1 MKTPIISVTNQK
13 GGVGKTTMLSSLAF
27 LLTERG
33 YKVLSI
39 NLDPQRNLDMM
50 AGRNIPI
57 RINDTKTLG
66 ILQVLRDG
74 VDINRAIIHTP
85 LGDLI
90 RASSLLS
97 GWTGLRA
104 ITEEE
109 FEQLKDDP
117 KAVCRLLEGRFRRL
131 REVPDTHVL
140 RECLKGLKQQ
150 YDYIFLDTNPSLMLL
165 TMNALY
171 AADYV
176 LIPVFTD
183 DFSRTALGELWN
195 TIQNINYYEPSK
207 RLKVAGLVVTK
218 SNKRTLVA
226 QKYYASFKTT
236 AEKMGTVLFDAK
248 IRQSVAASE
257 ATALG
262 KPVVQHAPR
271 DAVSDDYRRL
281 ADEFIQRMECLAH
294 GKEI

>member
-1 MKTPIISVTNQK
+1 MIISVTNQK
-13 GGVGKTTMLSSLAF
+13 GGVGKTTMLSSLAC

-33 YKVLSI
+33 YKVLCI

-57 RINDTKTLG
+57 KINDTTTLG

-74 VDINRAIIHTP
+74 VDINKAIIRTT

-97 GWTGLRA
+97 GWTGLRP

-109 FEQLKDDP
+109 YQRLKGNP
-117 KAVCRLLEGRFRRL
+117 KAVCQLLDNRFRRL

-140 RECLKGLKQQ
+140 RECLKGLRTQ

-195 TIQNINYYEPSK
+195 TIQNINYYEPAK
-207 RLKVAGLVVTK
+207 NLKVAGLVVTK

-226 QKYYASFKTT
+226 QRYYASFRTM
-236 AEKMGTVLFDAK
+236 ADKMGTVLFDTK

-262 KPVVQHAPR
+262 RPVVQHAPR
-271 DAVSDDYRRL
+271 DAVADDYRHL
-281 ADEFIQRMECLAH
+281 ADEFIRRMEELNH
-294 GKEI
+294 GKEV